1 MNETEELETRNKLE
15 TRNRWTTLRNY
26 KQINKKK
33 KEERNME
40 TMPEKDGNFIRNS
53 HLQARERREKEWS
66 CRERIK
72 QCRWDWK
79 DLAYLFFWS
88 RIEISFSF
96 VEERVSVAV
105 SGIEFLIECILLVG
119 WQVCWGRRETRIWKI
134 GGVPRKCK
142 TDVAS
147 QIYMRE
153 TEREREETTGCEERM
168 TNFLDYRLFF
178 KIIYI

>member
-1 MNETEELETRNKLE
+1 MNETEELETRNKLQ

-40 TMPEKDGNFIRNS
+40 TIPEKDGNFIRNS

-96 VEERVSVAV
+96 VERREWVLQWVGLSFWLSVSFWLVGRFV
-105 SGIEFLIECILLVG
+105 EEEEKPGFGKLEEFLVNAKQMLLLKF
-119 WQVCWGRRETRIWKI
+119 IWE
-134 GGVPRKCK
+134 R
-142 TDVAS
+142 
-147 QIYMRE
+147 QR
-153 TEREREETTGCEERM
+153 ERERKQQVVKSEW
-168 TNFLDYRLFF
+168 L
-178 KIIYI
+178 IS